1 MANCHATAFWIQAPG
16 RGELVGEVLPSP
28 GPGEVLVQAR
38 YGTVSRGTELLIYRG
53 RVPAS
58 EFERM
63 RAPFQAGQLPGP
75 VKYGYVNVGTVM
87 AGESNLLGAEVFCL
101 YPHQDR
107 YVVPSRS
114 VIRLPEGVPAARA
127 VLAAN
132 LETALNACWDAR
144 VLPGDRVVVVG
155 GGVVGL
161 LTGWLIAGL
170 RGCAVQLVEPQAQRR
185 AIGEALGL
193 TCVAPGHAQPDADI
207 VIHTSG
213 TQAGLREALSL
224 AGFEAR
230 VVELSW
236 FGTLEPSIPLGEAF
250 HVKRLR
256 LVSSQVGSI
265 AAPQRSRWDHRRRL
279 ELALSLLTDVKLDAL
294 ITGICSFAALP
305 ELMVALDSGTRGG
318 LCDLID
324 YSSWK
329 SRPGMAPTGSW

>member
-1 MANCHATAFWIQAPG
+1 MANSQATAFWIQAPG
-16 RGELVGEVLPSP
+16 RGELVREDLPSP
-28 GPGEVLVQAR
+28 GSGEVLVQAR

-63 RAPFQAGQLPGP
+63 RAPFQSGQLPGP
-75 VKYGYVNVGTVM
+75 VKYGYVSVGTVI
-87 AGESNLLGAEVFCL
+87 AGEASLLGATVFCL
-101 YPHQDR
+101 YPHQDH
-107 YVVPSRS
+107 YVVPSRA
-114 VIRLPEGVPAARA
+114 VIALPEAVPPARA

-161 LTGWLIAGL
+161 LTAWIVAGL
-170 RGCAVQLVEPQAQRR
+170 RGCSVQVVEPQAQRR
-185 AIGEALGL
+185 AIGQALGIG
-193 TCVAPGHAQPDADI
+193 CVAPGEVQTDADI

-213 TQAGLREALSL
+213 TEAGLREALSL

-236 FGTLEPSIPLGEAF
+236 FGTLAPSIPLGEAF

-256 LVSSQVGSI
+256 LVSSQVGHI
-265 AAPQRSRWDHRRRL
+265 ATAQRSRWDHRRRL
-279 ELALSLLTDVKLDAL
+279 QLALGLLTDARLDAL
-294 ITGICSFAALP
+294 ITGTCAFAALP
-305 ELMVALDSGTRGG
+305 QLMASLDTGTRGG

-324 YSSWK
+324 YSAS
-329 SRPGMAPTGSW
+329 